1 MGMGGWIYNNEVVRG
16 HSIYPV
22 CHSTL
27 NAVSRRDYGNTYSF
41 RPDIECL
48 DMDTYEKNVLRKGQP
63 DCTVDAVIGIS
74 TYENNRVSSPRLLLV
89 ELRMDYDNIKN
100 LSKTAMENKVIYT
113 KKLLGRK
120 VAIELKSI
128 FLFKEKLAS
137 QAKSWFNR
145 QSRTGGE
152 LNNCRACSVSE
163 FHNIIKSPSDFPY
176 TPIHSEENIRTDL
189 KKHENT
195 ADWKLFLGQIKYW
208 REIAEKYRYSNKSE
222 FEHISNVIK
231 TIWEEFKK
239 KNYSFSD
246 DELLEIWCEEEKINL
261 L

>member
-1 MGMGGWIYNNEVVRG
+1 MAGK
-16 HSIYPV
+16 S
-22 CHSTL
+22 
-27 NAVSRRDYGNTYSF
+27 
-41 RPDIECL
+41 
-48 DMDTYEKNVLRKGQP
+48 
-63 DCTVDAVIGIS
+63 
-74 TYENNRVSSPRLLLV
+74 
-89 ELRMDYDNIKN
+89 
-100 LSKTAMENKVIYT
+100 
-113 KKLLGRK
+113 
-120 VAIELKSI
+120 KSI

-145 QSRTGGE
+145 KSRTGGE
-152 LNNCRACSVSE
+152 LNNCRACYVSE

-246 DELLEIWCEEEKINL
+246 DELLEIWKPYRKRAEQDFAIKMWWWQATRHSKAIKKVKHVLFPILCL
-261 L
+261 